1 MNVQEVLNISKE
13 RTKKVKNAIKIII
26 ENIHKKILYHAKLK
40 HESCTYIIPPLIH
53 ETPIFDRPY
62 AIKEVFKELDAEGYI
77 VTAYNTGQLDIS
89 WNERLV
95 EQKVRTDSFILSH
108 EERKLKNVTRK
119 NKQVD
124 ERFKFLANP
133 QKTSGELTID
143 DKLDAEVEKIL
154 REKEKKQSQMKQI
167 VGKFNKI

>member
-13 RTKKVKNAIKIII
+13 RTKKAKDAIKKII

-40 HESCTYIIPPLIH
+40 HEECVYIIPPLIND
-53 ETPIFDRPY
+53 TPIFDRNY
-62 AIKEVFKELDAEGYI
+62 AIKEIFKVLDSEGYI
-77 VTAYNTGQLDIS
+77 VTAYNTGQLNIS

-95 EQKVRTDSFILSH
+95 EQKVKTDSFILSH
-108 EERKLKNVTRK
+108 EERKLKNITRK
-119 NKQVD
+119 SKQVD

-133 QKTSGELTID
+133 QKTSGELTVD
-143 DKLDAEVEKIL
+143 EKLDLEVEKIL